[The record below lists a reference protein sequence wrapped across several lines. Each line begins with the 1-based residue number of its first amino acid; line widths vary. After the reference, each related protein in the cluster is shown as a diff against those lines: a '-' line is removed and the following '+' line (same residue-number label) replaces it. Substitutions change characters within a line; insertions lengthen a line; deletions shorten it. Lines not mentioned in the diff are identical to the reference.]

1 MIGYQDG
8 RLFKRFSCPVY
19 PFFMYKCGYMDQA
32 FAGDMYQLAKYLF
45 LIGFADRKQGHDSY
59 QQAQEQASDKEQQEQ
74 AAGSCQSCQC
84 IRRQPFGSGCCD
96 EEPEKNGLQ
105 RVGYQYDGNHSQNG
119 DEGNGL
125 QCRMAC
131 EDQRTHTY
139 HGGESGE
146 EDGCLVRV
154 QQLPSCAVSVLQ
166 SVHNENAEI
175 IPDSKNKGGQN
186 DVDDIEFNTQH
197 AH

>member
-19 PFFMYKCGYMDQA
+19 LFFMYKCGYMDQA

-96 EEPEKNGLQ
+96 EEPE
-105 RVGYQYDGNHSQNG
+105 
-119 DEGNGL
+119 
-125 QCRMAC
+125 RM
-131 EDQRTHTY
+131 
-139 HGGESGE
+139 
-146 EDGCLVRV
+146 GC
-154 QQLPSCAVSVLQ
+154 SV
-166 SVHNENAEI
+166 
-175 IPDSKNKGGQN
+175 
-186 DVDDIEFNTQH
+186 
-197 AH
+197 